1 MHIPCCQDA
10 STPTALERSILTLA
24 GRRLYTKTPTFSC
37 PSKPTSRLSWSR
49 LLRLSGRTL
58 VAGKGEPAFRRDQDS
73 ASASTSYHSPF
84 QPCRRNLPDNH
95 RRPPRATRGGFFFFW
110 SSCASAHT
118 SARRLPLLTNLVW
131 EPALRFQNH
140 RSRQFRLPSNLQC
153 SHHLQ
158 RCKEPNVEREQVRI
172 NHALRFA

>member
-37 PSKPTSRLSWSR
+37 PPKPTSRLSWSR

-84 QPCRRNLPDNH
+84 QPCRRNLPDIH
-95 RRPPRATRGGFFFFW
+95 RRPPRATRGGFFFFLVLLCLCAHERSEIATPDEPCLGACAPVSK
-110 SSCASAHT
+110 SSVSPI
-118 SARRLPLLTNLVW
+118 SSSV
-131 EPALRFQNH
+131 EPAM
-140 RSRQFRLPSNLQC
+140 LPSSTTLQGTERRERTGSHQSC
-153 SHHLQ
+153 S
-158 RCKEPNVEREQVRI
+158 
-172 NHALRFA
+172 